1 MIGDGF
7 TLSGAI
13 KYEVIE
19 LLQVFV
25 MEVPNNTVLIT
36 VKPINTSITRHA
48 RVRGKL

>member
-13 KYEVIE
+13 KYEVNA

-25 MEVPNNTVLIT
+25 MEVPNITVLIT
-36 VKPINTSITRHA
+36 VKPINN
-48 RVRGKL
+48 GFGLLNL